1 MAKRLDKIGV
11 QTGKI
16 IFAHEVSQ
24 SIDAFTGVEAYDIN
38 LSGSLNTTGSTKIVG
53 NTTITGSLN
62 TLGTV
67 SFDNKGGL
75 TQIKNGYLKIT
86 APDDGGPQLGI
97 QLIDQNGDPNNGLA
111 IEFKTTGDDNTAYIQ
126 SLSDDKLKIGTA
138 GRDRIFISS
147 STLGSLQQHT
157 RVGVATNNP
166 LYTLDVNGDF
176 RSGDLVAENGSFN
189 NITASGNIEGG
200 GNLDIAENITLGG
213 NLNGDVTT
221 TSGSLAYLQV
231 KDKVIINNKS
241 AQSGSQSLTVQGSAV
256 LSLPSGSK
264 GLQDFQIMGAR
275 TAEWN
280 VTQELTY
287 FDDGYIKLKSSLNS
301 LSCEIQQNP
310 INPSSLVNIVYN
322 NEGTYSYFDKQVSD
336 GTFDLDTNFLD
347 DETGII
353 TIKAP
358 KDPDYPFYRITV
370 VRANISS
377 YANNRI
383 YAIIEKLLK
392 PQPFLP

>member
-38 LSGSLNTTGSTKIVG
+38 LSGSLNVTGSTKIVG
-53 NTTITGSLN
+53 ATSITGSLDARGN
-62 TLGTV
+62 V

-86 APDDGGPQLGI
+86 SPDDGGPQLGI
-97 QLIDQNGDPNNGLA
+97 QLIDQNSDPGNGLS
-111 IEFKTTGDDNTAYIQ
+111 IEFKTNGDDNTAYIQ

-147 STLGSLQQHT
+147 STLGALQQHT
-157 RVGVATNNP
+157 RVGIGTNNP
-166 LYTLDVNGDF
+166 LYMLDVMGDF
-176 RSGDLVAENGSFN
+176 RSGNLVAENGSFN
-189 NITASGNIEGG
+189 NITASGNIETFGK
-200 GNLDIAENITLGG
+200 LDVADDITLGG
-213 NLNGDVTT
+213 NLNGDYTS

-231 KDKVIINNKS
+231 KDKVIISNKS
-241 AQSGSQSLTVQGSAV
+241 AQSGSQSLTVSGSAV
-256 LSLPSGSK
+256 LALPSGSK
-264 GLQDFQIMGAR
+264 AFQDFQIMGAR

-280 VTQELTY
+280 VTQEVTY
-287 FDDGYIKLKSSLNS
+287 FDDGYIQLKSALNS
-301 LSCEIQQNP
+301 LSCEIIQNP
-310 INPSSLVNIVYN
+310 SNPVSLVNIVYN

-336 GTFDLDTNFLD
+336 GEFDIDTNFLD

-358 KDPDYPFYRITV
+358 KDPIYPFYRITV
-370 VRANISS
+370 VRANTAS
-377 YANNRI
+377 YSNNRI